1 MSSKATPKLLSSKA
15 TPQPLFSK
23 ATPQPLSSKASRGCT
38 VDVQPWMHLIPLL
51 LWSTRAALFLCLPAG
66 RRPWSASVAISID
79 AYREKR
85 QAD

>member
-1 MSSKATPKLLSSKA
+1 MSSKATPKLLS
-15 TPQPLFSK
+15 SK

-66 RRPWSASVAISID
+66 RRPRGLLQSPSASTRIARR
-79 AYREKR
+79 AEP
-85 QAD
+85 ADEIAV